1 MKLKLFLLILIS
13 SAGCAMEKEHDP
25 QAPTYQEWNAY
36 KFHRATKKSLPL
48 AKSLLKDFRLSY
60 FSSVVDV
67 GCGPGALT
75 AYIAKHAPNAEVIGI
90 DPSDNMIRFARLL
103 NTKYRNLHFMQ
114 EDMSTISLTQPVQLF
129 FSCNAFH
136 LMNTVEQKKALHVMA
151 RLTDQNHGFLCM
163 IMAAKSPN
171 PDAFSRAYAK
181 VLSKQQWQK
190 LSAVN
195 LDHYFQ
201 PHDAQTFAQLNKD
214 TGFLIKTTRI
224 IEEYILFKNEKKLK
238 KFIASWMSGFGFI
251 AALHPDERKQLLK
264 DILQEYVKEM
274 PPHNDGSI
282 LWKSPRFIVFAERLK
297 N

>member
-1 MKLKLFLLILIS
+1 MKLNLLLIILIS
-13 SAGCAMEKEHDP
+13 SACYAMEKEDDP
-25 QAPTYQEWNAY
+25 PTHQEWNGY

-48 AKSLLKDFRLSY
+48 AKSLLKDLNLKH

-90 DPSDNMIRFARLL
+90 DPSDSMIRFARLL
-103 NTKYRNLHFMQ
+103 HAKQSNLHFVQ
-114 EDMSTISLTQPVQLF
+114 EDMSNTTISQPVQLF

-136 LMNTVEQKKALHVMA
+136 LMNKFEQKKALQAMS
-151 RLTDQNHGFLCM
+151 RLTDQNHGFLFM
-163 IMAAKSPN
+163 IMAAKTSC
-171 PDAFSRAYAK
+171 PDAFNRAYAR
-181 VLSKQQWQK
+181 VLNKQQWQN
-190 LSAVN
+190 LNYVN

-201 PHDAQTFAQLNKD
+201 PHNDQTFVQLSKD
-214 TGFLIKTTRI
+214 SGFLVRATRV
-224 IEEYILFKNEKKLK
+224 IEERILFKNEKKLK

-251 AALHPDERKQLLK
+251 AALHPDKRKQLLK

-274 PPHNDGSI
+274 PPYNDGSI
-282 LWKSPRFIVFAERLK
+282 LWKSPRFVVLAERIK